1 VVGAEDG
8 AEDGRIWGVHDSKL
22 KLGRM
27 QDDIIWRNYLANFLE
42 FRTGTRIASLKTL
55 HF

>member
-27 QDDIIWRNYLANFLE
+27 QDDVTRRNYLAKFLE
-42 FRTGTRIASLKTL
+42 FRTGTRISLKPL
-55 HF
+55 QF